1 MRDPFGGGGGDGGG
15 MGKEGVQSLCWL
27 VKHIIIISNSDKGR
41 TLDTSTLRLLTVAEL
56 CYQLS

>member
-1 MRDPFGGGGGDGGG
+1 
-15 MGKEGVQSLCWL
+15 MGKEGEQSLWWL

-41 TLDTSTLRLLTVAEL
+41 TFETSTLRLLTVAEL

>member
-1 MRDPFGGGGGDGGG
+1 MRDPFGGGGDGGG
-15 MGKEGVQSLCWL
+15 MGKEGEQSLWWL

-41 TLDTSTLRLLTVAEL
+41 TFETSTLRLLTVAEL